1 MWACHFDKCE
11 NVEVLLAIQADD
23 EMRFEVIDSEMKD
36 VDVEGR
42 SLLHW
47 SVSRSVNKECFKVS
61 SNYIFIMLSY
71 EKSERCVWHEKA
83 CIDIFKIN
91 VYDEAYFGKSAT
103 QCDSEQHNYGRSKG
117 GRSIFHLLSASPP

>member
-11 NVEVLLAIQADD
+11 NVEVLLAIQTDD
-23 EMRFEVIDSEMKD
+23 EMRFEVIDAEMKD
-36 VDVEGR
+36 VDLEGR
-42 SLLHW
+42 SLIHW

-61 SNYIFIMLSY
+61 SSYIFIMLSY

-83 CIDIFKIN
+83 CIGIFKIN

-103 QCDSEQHNYGRSKG
+103 QFDSEQHCYGRSNG
-117 GRSIFHLLSASPP
+117 GRSIFHLLSGSRP